1 MMVHLCSNDGVGGG
15 EAGPDDEYG
24 VGVRG
29 QPAHLHCS
37 FNVPVHHPLFSSLVT
52 GRLFV
57 FSMNKVHFQ
66 LNYSAYPIT
75 FKYFC
80 RFVYDDTIALKVR

>member
-1 MMVHLCSNDGVGGG
+1 MLHLCSNDGVGGG

-37 FNVPVHHPLFSSLVT
+37 FNVPAYQAFIFFSRY
-52 GRLFV
+52 RLYICIV
-57 FSMNKVHFQ
+57 FFT
-66 LNYSAYPIT
+66 A
-75 FKYFC
+75 
-80 RFVYDDTIALKVR
+80 